1 MKDINLI
8 EKNFSKEKK
17 IISLTEQ
24 SKLLAD
30 FFNGVVIECE
40 EEYIHEP

>member
-1 MKDINLI
+1 MKNINLI

-30 FFNGVVIECE
+30 FFNGVVIEFE